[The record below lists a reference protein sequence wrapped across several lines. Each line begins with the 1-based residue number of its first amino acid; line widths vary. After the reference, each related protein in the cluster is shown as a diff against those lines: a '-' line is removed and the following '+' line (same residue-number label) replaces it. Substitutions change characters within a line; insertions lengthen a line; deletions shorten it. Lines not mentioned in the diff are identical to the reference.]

1 MTQVAFVSCS
11 KLKGAHKAP
20 AAALYTS
27 ALFRKSLLAAYENSK
42 KLYIISAKHGVLN
55 LGDIIEPYDR
65 TLKAMSRADRN
76 TWAETTTVQLAK
88 LLRSGDVINFYCGE
102 EYIAPLRRK
111 IEQIGARLVEP
122 LSGLSLGKRLQH
134 LSKRNNEDSLKT
146 EVKRFYEIMERLWVA
161 QQSGRRIADLTG
173 KQAWPERGVYF
184 VTGAVSAD
192 HTRSIPRI
200 IRVGTHAVSI
210 GSRTTLWNRIS
221 THRGTVDG
229 GGSHRSSIFRS
240 HVGRAL
246 MNSEPHQDWPENW
259 AQGQSAP
266 KSVLE
271 TEVDLEQKVSRT
283 IGEMRLLWL
292 QVSDIAGPSSDRA
305 YLERNAIGLLS
316 RSVLLSPSL
325 GGDWLGNFS
334 DDWRIAASGLWNLN
348 HLFIR
353 PDPSF
358 LDVLERYVNVT
369 LGKEAEPENP
379 IAPHGWHSPKA
390 SNSDQLKLFTDENA
404 PDV

>member
-11 KLKGAHKAP
+11 KLKGEHKAP

-27 ALFRKSLLAAYENSK
+27 ALFRKSLLAAYEKSK
-42 KLYIISAKHGVLN
+42 KVYIISAKHGVLN

-65 TLKAMSRADRN
+65 TLKAMSRADR
-76 TWAETTTVQLAK
+76 TVWAETTSVQLAK

-111 IEQIGARLVEP
+111 MTQIGARLVEP

-134 LSKRNNEDSLKT
+134 LRNLNNEQSLKA
-146 EVKRFYEIMERLWVA
+146 EVKRFYEIMQQLWVA
-161 QQSGRRIADLTG
+161 QRSGRRIADLTG
-173 KQAWPERGVYF
+173 RQPWPERGVYF
-184 VTGAVSAD
+184 VTGAVSAA

-200 IRVGTHAVSI
+200 IRVGTHAVSV
-210 GSRTTLWNRIS
+210 GSRTSLWNRIS
-221 THRGTVDG
+221 THRGTLDG

-240 HVGRAL
+240 HVGRAI
-246 MNSEPHQDWPENW
+246 MNTEPHQNWPKNW
-259 AQGQSAP
+259 ATGQSAP

-271 TEVDLEQKVSRT
+271 TEVDLEQKVSRA

-292 QVSDIAGPSSDRA
+292 QVSDIPGPSSDRA

-316 RSVLLSPSL
+316 RSVLLSPSTA
-325 GGDWLGNFS
+325 GEWLGAFS

-348 HLFIR
+348 HLFLR
-353 PDPSF
+353 PDPAF

-369 LGKEAEPENP
+369 LGHEPEPSNP
-379 IAPHGWHSPKA
+379 IAPDSWHSLKL
-390 SNSDQLKLFTDENA
+390 SESDQLNLFEK
-404 PDV
+404 